1 MKRCYQITLQGESH
15 QVELVARSA
24 NSITFI
30 VAGKEH
36 TVHIAVLPESQLANV
51 PLAASSLIPTSHST
65 PTLVA
70 QAGSIAAPMPGI
82 VTKLLVSPGAQV
94 KPGDPLLVIEAMKME
109 NNIVATSAG
118 SVDSI
123 SVSVGDEV
131 KKGQVLVSVK

>member
-36 TVHIAVLPESQLANV
+36 TVHIAALPESQLANV
-51 PLAASSLIPTSHST
+51 SLAASSLIPTSHST
-65 PTLVA
+65 PTPVA
-70 QAGSIAAPMPGI
+70 QAGSIVAPMPGI

-109 NNIVATSAG
+109 NNIVATCAG